1 MISLAVIAFF
11 VGMLIGT
18 VGIGGILLIPAI
30 SAFTGMGTREAM
42 ATALFSFIF
51 TAVIGTYLFER
62 RKSIDWMISVPICL
76 GALLFGYLG
85 ALVNSMVNT
94 LWLNVAL
101 SLVIIFAG
109 AYVLIPSLGTRQFE
123 FDKRSAAHL
132 ALLTGIG
139 GVVGFVSGLTGVG
152 GPVLSVPIMVVLG
165 FPPLT
170 AIATGQVIQVAAA
183 SSGTVGNLIHGFI
196 DFRAASWLSV
206 VQLGGL
212 ILGVR
217 FAHSFKTNQLRRLV
231 AIVCLLVGGFL
242 FVRCAA
248 GMLAAFGLHL

>member
-1 MISLAVIAFF
+1 MISLALIAFF

-30 SAFTGMGTREAM
+30 AAFTGMGTREAM

-85 ALVNSMVNT
+85 ALVNSMVNP
-94 LWLNVAL
+94 LWLKVAL
-101 SLVIIFAG
+101 SLVIIFSG
-109 AYVLIPSLGTRQFE
+109 AYVLIPSVSGRE
-123 FDKRSAAHL
+123 FIFNKRSVAHQS
-132 ALLTGIG
+132 LLIGIG
-139 GVVGFVSGLTGVG
+139 AMVGFVSGLTGVG

-183 SSGTVGNLIHGFI
+183 SSGTVGNLVHGFI
-196 DFRAASWLSV
+196 DFKAASWLSV

-212 ILGVR
+212 IIGVR
-217 FAHSFKTNQLRRLV
+217 MAHSFSMHQLRKLV

-242 FVRCAA
+242 FARCAPE
-248 GMLAAFGLHL
+248 MLAAFGLHL